1 MNSVPPKI
9 YGLIGYPVKH
19 SFSPIMHNAAFGY
32 LGINAEYRLFP
43 IKPEELEAFFLSD
56 IMVKD
61 ISGKKIATK
70 DILGF
75 NVTLPH
81 KERVLDFVSLDC
93 EWEYLKQLRAVNTVI
108 KKDGVYQGFNTDI
121 SGFQWHLTKKK
132 FFDPQNKQVALLGA
146 GGAAR
151 AVIYVLAKL
160 KASSI
165 VIFDIDKQKAQ
176 NVVSLIKGLFPQIQI
191 SCVESIE
198 QLNIAQKN
206 LLINATPVGLKPTD
220 PCLVKPQMLRKELFV
235 YDLIYNPLETKLLA
249 LAKKAGAS
257 VSNGLGM
264 LQYQG
269 ALSFQYFTAE
279 QAPINKIFKVMG
291 EALRREIDKL

>member
-1 MNSVPPKI
+1 MNLVPPKI

-19 SFSPIMHNAAFGY
+19 SFSPVMHNAAFGY

-56 IMVKD
+56 IMIKD
-61 ISGKKIATK
+61 ISGNKVATK

-75 NVTLPH
+75 NVTLPY
-81 KERVLDFVSLDC
+81 KEKVLDFVSLDSQSD
-93 EWEYLKQLRAVNTVI
+93 YLKQLRTVNTI
-108 KKDGVYQGFNTDI
+108 IRKEGGYQGFNTDI
-121 SGFQWHLTKKK
+121 SGFQWHLTKKN
-132 FFDPQNKQVALLGA
+132 FFDPQGKQVALLGA
-146 GGAAR
+146 GGAAK
-151 AVIYVLAKL
+151 AAIYVLAKL
-160 KASSI
+160 GASSI

-176 NVVSLIKGLFPQIQI
+176 NLVSLINGLFPQMQI
-191 SCVESIE
+191 SWVETIE
-198 QLNIAQKN
+198 QLNIPQKN

-220 PCLVKPQMLRKELFV
+220 PCLVKPELLRKELFV
-235 YDLIYNPLETKLLA
+235 YDLIYNPLQTKLLS
-249 LAKKAGAS
+249 LAKQAGAL

-279 QAPINKIFKVMG
+279 QAPIDKIFKVMG
-291 EALRREIDKL
+291 EALRQEINKL